1 MTDQPPD
8 PKAVGKAAGATKNR
22 QLALDLDLLPEFGAE
37 DYVIGSANAQA
48 FKLVMAWPN
57 WPHTVVLLHGAAN
70 SGKSHLA
77 RIWAI
82 HTNATLIDA
91 SRISRF
97 LPGLVAAG
105 HQSQAICVEDIDRK
119 RLDED
124 GLFHLIN
131 HTMETGGALLLTARV
146 PWALLGLRVP
156 DLVSRLRAAG
166 TAEILQP
173 DIDLLEKLLVKLFA
187 DRQIDVAPQ
196 TTAFAARH
204 MERSFAAATALVK
217 TADRLA
223 LEEGRRVT
231 IPLLRRY
238 LGDDEE
244 AV

>member
-1 MTDQPPD
+1 MKDQPPD
-8 PKAVGKAAGATKNR
+8 PETGDETADTTKNR
-22 QLALDLDLLPEFGAE
+22 QLPEFGAE
-37 DYVIGSANAQA
+37 DYITGSANAQA

-77 RIWAI
+77 RIWA
-82 HTNATLIDA
+82 TRASATLIDA
-91 SRISRF
+91 DQISRF

-105 HQSQAICVEDIDRK
+105 HQGQAICVEDIDRE

-146 PWALLGLRVP
+146 PWARLGVGVP

-173 DIDLLEKLLVKLFA
+173 DIDLLETLLVKLFA

-196 TTAFAARH
+196 TTAFAARRI
-204 MERSFAAATALVK
+204 ERSFAAAAALVI

-223 LEEGRRVT
+223 LEEGRRIT

-238 LGDDEE
+238 FGDEEE